1 MRHFGRTGEKLKT
14 KKTQIKL
21 SGKTENRKSVWFLT
35 PIFGTMI
42 FIFLYILATRFYPGG
57 SQIDQNS
64 IGFSWINNYW
74 CNLLNETAI
83 NGKINSA
90 RPIALTGMTILCLTL
105 SAFWFLFPRNLNIRK
120 STKNI
125 IQISGILSMIITMF
139 IFTKYHDIM
148 TNLATLFGV
157 IALMGA
163 FIILYKIKWNGL
175 FRFGIFNLLIVG
187 INNYV
192 YYNKE
197 LIVYLPVIQK
207 LSFASFL
214 IWICLISMNLYN
226 KIEMKTETKT

>member
-1 MRHFGRTGEKLKT
+1 MTGK
-14 KKTQIKL
+14 I
-21 SGKTENRKSVWFLT
+21 ENRKSVWFLT
-35 PIFGTMI
+35 PIFGTLI
-42 FIFLYILATRFYPGG
+42 FVFLYILATQFYPGG

-74 CNLLNETAI
+74 CNLLNKTAI

-90 RPIALTGMTILCLTL
+90 RPIALIGMVILCLTL

-139 IFTKYHDIM
+139 IFTKYHDII
-148 TNLATLFGV
+148 TNLASLFGV
-157 IALMGA
+157 IALIGA
-163 FIILYKIKWNGL
+163 YIILYKIKWNGL
-175 FRFGIFNLLIVG
+175 FRFGIFNLFIVG

-192 YYNKE
+192 YYNTE
-197 LIVYLPVIQK
+197 LIIYLPIIQK

-214 IWICLISMNLYN
+214 IWICFISINLYN
-226 KIEMKTETKT
+226 NIDIKTKT

>member
-1 MRHFGRTGEKLKT
+1 M
-14 KKTQIKL
+14 
-21 SGKTENRKSVWFLT
+21 
-35 PIFGTMI
+35 PIFGTII
-42 FIFLYILATRFYPGG
+42 FIFLYILATQFYPGG
-57 SQIDQNS
+57 SQVDQNS

-90 RPIALTGMTILCLTL
+90 RPIALTGMVILCLTL

-125 IQISGILSMIITMF
+125 IQISGILSMIIAMF
-139 IFTKYHDIM
+139 IFTKYHDII
-148 TNLATLFGV
+148 TNLASLFGV
-157 IALMGA
+157 IALIGA

-175 FRFGIFNLLIVG
+175 FRYGIFNLFIVV

-197 LIVYLPVIQK
+197 LITYLPIIQK
-207 LSFASFL
+207 LSFVSFL
-214 IWICLISMNLYN
+214 IWICFISINLYN
-226 KIEMKTETKT
+226 KIEMVTETET

>member
-1 MRHFGRTGEKLKT
+1 MTGEKET
-14 KKTQIKL
+14 KKIEIKL
-21 SGKTENRKSVWFLT
+21 SGKIENRKSVWFLM
-35 PIFGTMI
+35 PIFGTII
-42 FIFLYILATRFYPGG
+42 FIFLYIIATQFYPGG
-57 SQIDQNS
+57 SQVDQNS

-90 RPIALTGMTILCLTL
+90 RPIALTGMVILCSTL

-125 IQISGILSMIITMF
+125 IQISGILSMIIAMF
-139 IFTKYHDIM
+139 IFTKYHDII
-148 TNLATLFGV
+148 TNLASLFGV
-157 IALMGA
+157 IALIGA

-175 FRFGIFNLLIVG
+175 FRYGIFNLFIVG

-197 LIVYLPVIQK
+197 LIIYLPIIQK

-214 IWICLISMNLYN
+214 IWICFISINLYN
-226 KIEMKTETKT
+226 KIEMVTETET

>member
-1 MRHFGRTGEKLKT
+1 MS
-14 KKTQIKL
+14 KKI
-21 SGKTENRKSVWFLT
+21 ENRKNVWFLT
-35 PIFGTMI
+35 PVFGTII
-42 FIFLYILATRFYPGG
+42 FIFLYILATQFYPGG

-90 RPIALTGMTILCLTL
+90 RPIALTGMIILCFTL
-105 SAFWFLFPRNLNIRK
+105 STFWFLFPRNLNIRK

-125 IQISGILSMIITMF
+125 IQLSGILSMIIAMF
-139 IFTKYHDIM
+139 IFTKYHDII
-148 TNLATLFGV
+148 TNLASLFGV
-157 IALMGA
+157 IALIGA

-175 FRFGIFNLLIVG
+175 FRFGIINLFIVG

-197 LIVYLPVIQK
+197 LIIYLPVIQK
-207 LSFASFL
+207 LSFVSFL
-214 IWICLISMNLYN
+214 IWICFISINLYN
-226 KIEMKTETKT
+226 KIEIKT